1 MDSDNMSVSALSR
14 PFTLGMFYD
23 ALKDQL
29 IPGFTLWDHQTI
41 VNNTVKTS
49 QQSSAFEISASEST
63 ESKSSLLDIEASLK
77 ASFLGG
83 LVEVGGSAKYL
94 TDQKKFANQSRVTS
108 QYKATTNFKQL
119 SMPALQTLDE
129 DQINAIKKSSATHV
143 VSGILYGANAFF
155 VFDSEKL
162 DASSVQN
169 IQGQMQA
176 VIKKIPSFNV
186 EGKVDIKLTE
196 EEKKLTEKFSCKF
209 HGDFILQNNPSTFVD
224 AVKTY
229 VELPKLLGE
238 DGENSVPVK
247 VWLLPLKSLYP
258 EAPDMVSEISV
269 GLVRRV
275 EEALDDLREME
286 TRCNDSLVDEAV
298 ENFPQL
304 QEEMKSFQS
313 LCGLYKSKL
322 QQTMKEKLPS
332 IREGRED
339 ESSLKQLF
347 EDREKSPFSHDKME
361 KWLVCMERE
370 INVIRSCLEPMK
382 GTKIVHN
389 QSELD
394 REVLAPGVTDALCFV
409 FTSLEDDDPY
419 IDKMKTYLDTLRLG
433 GPSKDPWFYST
444 EVVTKMREKARVL
457 HDLAKALKNKK
468 DFCFLVAAIA
478 NKKYTGATI
487 YQYKDGHLVTEDFS
501 QPDPPPVETITD
513 RRDLI
518 WYACHLTVDLDT
530 VGQELFLSEDNKK
543 LTCKQGGSHGYPENP
558 KRFKYPQFL
567 CHEKLTGRSYWVIEW
582 SDIESDNV
590 LVGVAYSTI
599 PGDSY
604 LSISDKCWVL
614 NHFSFK
620 SLFLNAL
627 NALHSKMVWK
637 APFPYG
643 CIRIGVF
650 LDWSAGTLSFY
661 RAEGDT
667 LAHLYT
673 FHTQFTDPVYPICA
687 AYNTDN
693 YVYLR
698 PID

>member
-1 MDSDNMSVSALSR
+1 MDSDNMLLSALGR

-23 ALKDQL
+23 ARRDQL
-29 IPGFTLWDHQTI
+29 IPGVTLWDRQTI
-41 VNNTVKTS
+41 EKNTVQTS
-49 QQSSAFEISASEST
+49 KRTSTFEISASDST
-63 ESKSSLLDIEASLK
+63 ESKSSLLNIEASLK

-83 LVEVGGSAKYL
+83 LVEVEGSANYL
-94 TDQKKFANQSRVTS
+94 KDQKKFANQSRVTS

-129 DQINAIKKSSATHV
+129 DQINAIEKSSATHV
-143 VSGILYGANAFF
+143 VTGILYGANAFF

-162 DASSVQN
+162 DASSVQD
-169 IQGQMQA
+169 IQGQMKA
-176 VIKKIPSFNV
+176 VIKKIPTFNF
-186 EGKVDIKLTE
+186 EAKVGVKLTE

-209 HGDFILQNNPSTFVD
+209 HGDLILESNPSTFVD
-224 AVKTY
+224 AVKAY

-238 DGENSVPVK
+238 DGKNSVPVK

-298 ENFPQL
+298 EKFPQL

-332 IREGRED
+332 IREGKED

-419 IDKMKTYLDTLRLG
+419 IDEIKTYLDLLKQGRT
-433 GPSKDPWFYST
+433 SKDPWFYST
-444 EVVTKMREKARVL
+444 EVLTKMKGKARVL
-457 HDLAKALKNKK
+457 RDLAKALKNKK
-468 DFCFLVAAIA
+468 DFRFLVAAIA
-478 NKKYTGATI
+478 NKKHTGATI

-501 QPDPPPVETITD
+501 QPDPPPVKTITN

-518 WYACHLTVDLDT
+518 WYARHLTVDLDT
-530 VGQELFLSEDNKK
+530 VGQELFLSKNNEKWICIK
-543 LTCKQGGSHGYPENP
+543 GVSHCYPVNP
-558 KRFKYPQFL
+558 KRLKEAQFL
-567 CHEKLTGRSYWVIEW
+567 CHEKLTGRSYWEIEW
-582 SDIESDNV
+582 SHMTCDNV
-590 LVGVAYSTI
+590 VGVAYNTI
-599 PGDSY
+599 PRECRPRF
-604 LSISDKCWVL
+604 SDKCWVL
-614 NHFSFK
+614 THYHNPDSGYTNLLQAYHK
-620 SLFLNAL
+620 KWL
-627 NALHSKMVWK
+627 WDT
-637 APFPYG
+637 PFPYG

-661 RAEGDT
+661 RADGDT